1 MVQKEI
7 LNNAIEI
14 MPYIMRM
21 PSKHI
26 WLDYDKEADIMY
38 VSFEKPQQATDT
50 EVLDNGMLI
59 RKRNNK
65 IVGLT
70 LINASQI

>member
-14 MPYIMRM
+14 MPYIMKM
-21 PSKHI
+21 PSRHI
-26 WLDYDKEADIMY
+26 WLDYDKEADVMY
-38 VSFEKPQQATDT
+38 LSFEKPQQATDT

-70 LINASQI
+70 IMNVSQL

>member
-14 MPYIMRM
+14 MPYIIRM

-26 WLDYDKEADIMY
+26 WLDYDQEADVMY

-50 EVLDNGMLI
+50 EVLDNGMLV

-70 LINASQI
+70 LMNASQI